1 MTNLQLACPADTP
14 ASRTEDAAWHHVCL
28 VTEYMSYM
36 EAAGY
41 STSPAAVQKR
51 RGGAWK
57 FLSRFPQPEV
67 WLHLPIEEQIYC
79 HLSQRS
85 FVHYLFLRHILP
97 MPPEYIL
104 VGHPHL
110 AEMARRLM
118 ERETYHSYREMACRL
133 GYTESTVERQFQALV
148 YLMAW
153 AQKPMFA
160 LTSNDMN
167 AFREALGVARQE
179 LEEKGKAVLVKNGLP
194 LAWDIELKQMRKV
207 LFHLGIFPR
216 EPSHR
221 RKVLDSTQRWVNISP
236 NIRDVCLRYLQQLAL
251 IRQPGT
257 LVQEEHHLR
266 RFFSWLA
273 TNMPG
278 ISDINQIQRSHI
290 EAFKE
295 YLRWAPLLPPG
306 RPSGAILGQRTAAGI
321 LASLRYFF
329 CRIAE
334 WGWPEAP
341 DKPLIFQGDFPAHK
355 FALPRFLGEAEAASF
370 LQAARTYPDL
380 FTRVC
385 GVTLLR
391 TGLRKGEFL
400 GLTADCI
407 VQIGSSYW
415 LRVPLG
421 KTHRDR
427 YIPLHPE
434 VKQVLDEWISHQHL
448 KHPTDFLFTQ
458 YGQLISYN
466 RVYKA
471 VQNIAKAAGIR
482 DKVSPHRLRHTIAT
496 LAINRGMA
504 LESIAALLGH
514 RSLSMTLVYAR
525 IGHHTLQKEYSA
537 VSRQLDLLCS
547 PSNQEQEQRSLP
559 DVAEGPQMRRLR
571 QETHWRLLGNGYCMR
586 PEGVPC
592 EYETICESCSC
603 FLTTRDFLPTLRKQK
618 ADAESKGQTH
628 RVQIFSQLIQ
638 RVENTNEL
646 CHT

>member
-1 MTNLQLACPADTP
+1 MANLQLVCPVETP
-14 ASRTEDAAWHHVCL
+14 VAQTESTAWYHVCL

-41 STSPAAVQKR
+41 SISPAVVEVR
-51 RGGAWK
+51 RRGAWK
-57 FLSRFPQPEV
+57 FLNRFPHPED
-67 WLHLPIEEQIYC
+67 WLYLPLEEQIYC
-79 HLSQRS
+79 RPSQRS
-85 FVHYLFLRHILP
+85 FVHYLFLRHVFP
-97 MPPEYIL
+97 MPPKYIL
-104 VGHPHL
+104 IGHHRL
-110 AEMARRLM
+110 A
-118 ERETYHSYREMACRL
+118 EMACRL
-133 GYTESTVERQFQALV
+133 KERETYYRYQEMGRRLGYTEPTVRRQFQALV

-153 AQKPMFA
+153 AQKPMDA
-160 LTSNDMN
+160 LTPNDAD
-167 AFREALGVARQE
+167 AFVEALKVAQQE
-179 LEEKGKAVLVKNGLP
+179 LEEKGRIVSLKDGLP
-194 LAWDIELKQMRKV
+194 FSWNAGLREVRKV

-216 EPSHR
+216 ESSR
-221 RKVLDSTQRWVNISP
+221 RRRSLNFSQRWADIPP
-236 NIRDVCLRYLQQLAL
+236 NIRDTAQRYLQQLAL
-251 IRQPGT
+251 VRQPGS
-257 LVQEEHHLR
+257 LAQEEGHLR
-266 RFFSWLA
+266 RFFSWLV
-273 TNMPG
+273 TNMPEVTEV
-278 ISDINQIQRSHI
+278 NQTQRCHI

-295 YLRWAPLLPPG
+295 YLRWAPPLKSN
-306 RPSGAILGQRTAAGI
+306 RAGATLGQRTAAGI
-321 LASLRYFF
+321 LSSLRYFF

-341 DKPLIFQGDFPAHK
+341 NRPLVFQGDFPVHNVT
-355 FALPRFLGEAEAASF
+355 LPRFLGEAKAASF
-370 LQAARTYPDL
+370 LQVARTHPDL

-400 GLTADCI
+400 NLTADCI

-434 VKQVLDEWISHQHL
+434 VKQVLEDWISYKHL
-448 KHPTDFLFTQ
+448 QRPTDFLFSQ
-458 YGQLISYN
+458 YGRRIGHN
-466 RVYKA
+466 RVYLA
-471 VQNIAKAAGIR
+471 VQRIAKAAGIP

-537 VSRQLDLLCS
+537 VSRQLDLLCGS
-547 PSNQEQEQRSLP
+547 LTQGQERRSLP
-559 DVAEGPQMRRLR
+559 NIAEGPQMRRLR

-592 EYETICESCSC
+592 EYENICESCSC
-603 FLTTRDFLPTLRKQK
+603 FFTTRDFLPTLRRQK
-618 ADAESKGQTH
+618 VDAESKGQTH
-628 RVQIFSQLIQ
+628 RAQIFSQLIQ
-638 RVENTNEL
+638 RVENSNEL
-646 CHT
+646 CKS

>member
-1 MTNLQLACPADTP
+1 MSSLQLICPVDTP
-14 ASRTEDAAWHHVCL
+14 SVKTDDGAWYHVCL

-41 STSPAAVQKR
+41 STSPAAIQNR
-51 RGGAWK
+51 RRGAWK
-57 FLSRFPQPEV
+57 FLYRFPQPEA
-67 WLHLPIEEQIYC
+67 WLRLPIEEQIYC
-79 HLSQRS
+79 RPSQRS
-85 FVHYLFLRHILP
+85 FVHYLFLRHVLP

-104 VGHPHL
+104 VGHTHL
-110 AEMARRLM
+110 ADMACRLM
-118 ERETYHSYREMACRL
+118 ERETYDRYREMACRL
-133 GYTESTVERQFQALV
+133 GYAEPTVERQFQAII

-153 AQKPMFA
+153 VQKPMVA
-160 LTSNDMN
+160 LTLNDVD
-167 AFREALGVARQE
+167 AFVEALKVARLE
-179 LEEKGKAVLVKNGLP
+179 LEEKGKVVLGRNGLP
-194 LAWDIELKQMRKV
+194 VAWDIELKQMRKV
-207 LFHLGIFPR
+207 LFRLGIFPR
-216 EPSHR
+216 EPSRCR
-221 RKVLDSTQRWVNISP
+221 RSPSFGQRWTDIPP
-236 NIRDVCLRYLQQLAL
+236 NIKDTVQRYLQQLAL
-251 IRQPGT
+251 VRQPGT
-257 LVQEEHHLR
+257 MAQEEHHLR

-278 ISDINQIQRSHI
+278 VSQINQIQRSHI

-295 YLRWAPLLPPG
+295 YLRWAPPLRLNRLPG
-306 RPSGAILGQRTAAGI
+306 TTLGQRTAAGI

-334 WGWPEAP
+334 WGWHEAP

-355 FALPRFLGEAEAASF
+355 VILPRFLGEAEAASF
-370 LQAARTYPDL
+370 LQSARTHPDL

-400 GLTADCI
+400 GLTADCM

-458 YGQLISYN
+458 YGQRIGHN
-466 RVYKA
+466 RVYVA
-471 VQNIAKAAGIR
+471 VQNIAKAAGIPA
-482 DKVSPHRLRHTIAT
+482 KISPHRLRHTIAT
-496 LAINRGMA
+496 LAINRGVS
-504 LESIAALLGH
+504 LENIAALLGH

-525 IGHHTLQKEYSA
+525 IGHHTLQREYSA
-537 VSRQLDLLCS
+537 VSRQLDLLCGS
-547 PSNQEQEQRSLP
+547 STQGQERRSLP
-559 DVAEGPQMRRLR
+559 GIAEGPQMRRLR
-571 QETHWRLLGNGYCMR
+571 QEAHWRLLGNGYCMR

-618 ADAESKGQTH
+618 SDAESKGQTH

-638 RVENTNEL
+638 RVENTNDL